1 MLSSPSLLFLL
12 FLRSFSLSLSLFNLL
27 PRFAL
32 SSSSSSSSFL
42 CRLRRTSIPHRRC
55 ALGYPIRRPL
65 RDSFPALSPHGAP
78 SQHLRGRLLPGRSLP
93 ASSRLSFNLKSLA
106 CTPNHYSQPIT
117 LPLYMLHIINYQV
130 RLLSPSFSLQLA
142 RPPSRFVPIGSSV
155 DLLSRY
161 LQSREI

>member
-32 SSSSSSSSFL
+32 SSSSTSFL

-130 RLLSPSFSLQLA
+130 RLLSPSFSLQLLLVL
-142 RPPSRFVPIGSSV
+142 PHVVPIGSSV

-161 LQSREI
+161 LQSRGI